1 MEIILL
7 ERVEHLGQMGDVV
20 KVKAG
25 YARNF
30 LLPQRKALRSSKEN
44 LAYFESQKVQ
54 LEAINLK
61 RRDEAQ
67 AVANKMEGL
76 SVTIVRQASEGGQ
89 LYGSVTG
96 RDVADAIKEAG
107 FTVERRQINLDVPL
121 KMLGAAPIRV
131 SLHPEVILTVSVLVA
146 RSLDEADRIRAA
158 AAAPAEEAVVEEV
171 VTEEEVIV
179 EDEAVIEE

>member
-30 LLPQRKALRSSKEN
+30 LLPQRKALRSTKEN

-61 RRDEAQ
+61 RRQEAE
-67 AVANKMEGL
+67 AVAAKMEGL
-76 SVTIVRQASEGGQ
+76 SVTIIRQASEGGQ

-121 KMLGAAPIRV
+121 KMLGTASVRV
-131 SLHPEVILTVSVLVA
+131 SLHPEVSILVSVLIA
-146 RSLDEADRIRAA
+146 RSLDEAERIRT
-158 AAAPAEEAVVEEV
+158 APAEKEEAEEVVEEI
-171 VTEEEVIV
+171 VTEVEVTV
-179 EDEAVIEE
+179 EAEQAE